1 LVGAGTPANAA
12 NDQTTKFSGRRLAA
26 DVGNNHSLM
35 DDCTGWLG
43 LAQANLDF
51 GFWISDFGLLI
62 PEFARLSAIESVA
75 LVPRLDISFAKES
88 LLRRGAG
95 GGGGGVGDRQALL
108 PNFGFWIWV
117 LDVGFALKTGGNVY
131 LCPLAT

>member
-1 LVGAGTPANAA
+1 
-12 NDQTTKFSGRRLAA
+12 
-26 DVGNNHSLM
+26 
-35 DDCTGWLG
+35 
-43 LAQANLDF
+43 LDF
-51 GFWISDFGLLI
+51 GFWIGDFGLPI

-95 GGGGGVGDRQALL
+95 GGGGGVGDRPALL

-117 LDVGFALKTGGNVY
+117 LDVGFLPKTGAKAHPR
-131 LCPLAT
+131 PLAT